1 VKFFDFLLLFDF
13 YHSCRGCFPQ
23 GRSPTIVI
31 LKSFVGILLKTGN
44 GNLWVS
50 YVLKPAFVN
59 FVLIN
64 IHFQFNKA
72 LKESLLHCQH
82 HNNE

>member
-1 VKFFDFLLLFDF
+1 MKFFDFLHLFDF